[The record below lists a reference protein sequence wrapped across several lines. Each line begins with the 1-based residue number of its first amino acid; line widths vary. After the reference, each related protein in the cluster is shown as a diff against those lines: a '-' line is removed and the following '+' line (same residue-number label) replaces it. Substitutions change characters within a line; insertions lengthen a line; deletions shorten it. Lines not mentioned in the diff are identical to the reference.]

1 MKILLAED
9 SRANQMLIRAYA
21 EAAGHQVIV
30 VDNGQK
36 AVDSFAKDR
45 PDLVIMDVTMP
56 VKDGIEATRDI
67 RKLTDKNNDWVPII
81 FLSGMSQSDD
91 IARGID
97 AGGDDYLTKPI
108 DGIVLTAKLRAMG
121 RISDM
126 RHELHKVNHQLK
138 MISIKDGLTGLANRR
153 HFDEVM
159 AKELKR
165 SIRTKTE
172 LSLIMCDID
181 QFKLYNDNYGH
192 QGGDDCL
199 KIIAATLQKT
209 NNRSGDLAARYGGE
223 EFVFILPETNIEG
236 ATVVAESVRSAIDSL
251 AVPHAYSSV
260 TDHVTLS
267 CGVASIRPQQGQD
280 LAKIARELI
289 AAADQGLYRAKELGR
304 NQVVVSDAS

>member
-1 MKILLAED
+1 
-9 SRANQMLIRAYA
+9 
-21 EAAGHQVIV
+21 
-30 VDNGQK
+30 
-36 AVDSFAKDR
+36 
-45 PDLVIMDVTMP
+45 MP
-56 VKDGIEATRDI
+56 VKDGIEATKDI
-67 RKLTDKNNDWVPII
+67 RKLTDKNNDWVPIV
-81 FLSGMSQSDD
+81 FLSGMNESDD

-159 AKELKR
+159 EKELKR

-192 QGGDDCL
+192 HAGDIVLQQLSYRLSTHVRAADVVGRMGGD
-199 KIIAATLQKT
+199 
-209 NNRSGDLAARYGGE
+209 E
-223 EFVFILPETNIEG
+223 E
-236 ATVVAESVRSAIDSL
+236 R
-251 AVPHAYSSV
+251 
-260 TDHVTLS
+260 
-267 CGVASIRPQQGQD
+267 
-280 LAKIARELI
+280 
-289 AAADQGLYRAKELGR
+289 GL
-304 NQVVVSDAS
+304 